1 MTKKLLVQRGFT
13 LIEILVVST
22 VSIIILVLLSDLFI
36 TALQRTQDGRL
47 RVDMQ
52 QRALF
57 ALNKWERDL
66 EKTSARVMVVK
77 PGEPMCVALPQAD
90 SLDGYGQ
97 VFWTEQANEISG
109 EDAPEIVVYAYKK
122 AERILQRE
130 TYPPEDPR
138 ISGKHLGMRP
148 YLPTFT
154 ELDSLTSTVSG
165 QEVTLSEDVE
175 EFALKDGNGNDVSG
189 KPTTQPLLFH
199 LKLRRPLST
208 SQRFAEFT
216 IDRRYTLRNNF

>member
-1 MTKKLLVQRGFT
+1 MTRNRPTQRGFT

-57 ALNKWERDL
+57 AINKWERDL
-66 EKTSARVMVVK
+66 EKTSTRAMVVK
-77 PGEPMCVALPQAD
+77 PGDPTCVAMTPLQ
-90 SLDGYGQ
+90 SING
-97 VFWTEQANEISG
+97 SG
-109 EDAPEIVVYAYKK
+109 EAIWKQEIIVYAYKK
-122 AERILQRE
+122 SERILQRE
-130 TYPPEDPR
+130 TYPPEQPKF
-138 ISGKHLGMRP
+138 STQLSSMRP

-154 ELDSLTSTVSG
+154 ELDSLTDTDSG
-165 QEVTLSEDVE
+165 QEIVLCEDVE
-175 EFALKDGNGNDVSG
+175 EFALKDGSENEVNG

-216 IDRRYTLRNNF
+216 IDRRYTLRNHF